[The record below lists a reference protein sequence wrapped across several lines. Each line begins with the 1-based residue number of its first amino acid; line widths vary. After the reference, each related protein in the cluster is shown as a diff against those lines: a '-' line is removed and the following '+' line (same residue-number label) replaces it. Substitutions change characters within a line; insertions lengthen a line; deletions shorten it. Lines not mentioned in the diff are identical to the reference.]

1 MLRKKEKSNK
11 LFYDFNLDSFVPE
24 DHFLRLVNEHISF
37 DFIRERVKHLYSHTG
52 QPAID
57 PVVLIKMLLIGY
69 CYNIKSERQLVKDIQ
84 VNLAYR
90 WFINYDIDEEIPD
103 HSTLSQTRRRK
114 FKESNIFQII
124 FDEII
129 RQCVALGFMNGDTIF
144 TDSTHIKA
152 NASYSSMVE
161 KVVSMEDYLKQLEFN
176 SSNEEKSSE
185 SHENKK
191 TEGSKNDSS
200 DKKKNP
206 VKKKL
211 SNKTHISKTD
221 PDSKLMGRKG
231 KSSGLCYLEHRST
244 DITGYITDV
253 HITPGNVQD
262 QEPYIDRIK
271 RQKLTFKFPIK
282 NAVAD
287 KGYGV
292 GNVYKGL
299 TDMNIDAYIP
309 QYTRVD
315 KREGMFD
322 HDDFTYVKDEDYYRC
337 PNKKKLKRI
346 SGIVVNDGIS
356 YTAGT
361 KHCNRTCPLR
371 AQCTTMKTNATR
383 AIRRNVYQDY
393 IDFQLLKYGNSE
405 WKKLMKKRQTI
416 IEGSFANAKN
426 NHGLGRAK
434 MRGMKNVLEQS
445 LMTAIA
451 QNIKKMISDIENKV
465 EMSKVSISLF
475 FRFLILNRV

>member
-161 KVVSMEDYLKQLEFN
+161 KVVSMEDYLKQLEWN

-200 DKKKNP
+200 DKKKKP
-206 VKKKL
+206 AKKKL

-244 DITGYITDV
+244 DISGYITDV

-262 QEPYIDRIK
+262 QEPFIDRIR
-271 RQKLTFKFPIK
+271 RQKLTFKFPIRK
-282 NAVAD
+282 AVAD
-287 KGYGV
+287 RGYGV

-299 TDMNIDAYIP
+299 TNMNIDAYIP
-309 QYTRVD
+309 QFTRVD

-322 HDDFTYVKDEDYYRC
+322 HDDFIYVKDKDYYIC
-337 PNKKKLKRI
+337 PNNKKLNRI
-346 SGIVVNDGIS
+346 HDIPVHNGIGYN
-356 YTAGT
+356 AGAE
-361 KHCNRTCPLR
+361 HCNSACPLR
-371 AQCTTMKTNATR
+371 EKCTTMKTNTSR
-383 AIRRNVYQDY
+383 TIRRNVNQDY
-393 IDFQLLKYGNSE
+393 IDYQLLKYRSRE
-405 WKKLMKKRQTI
+405 WKWLMKKRQAI

-426 NHGLGRAK
+426 NHGLDRAK
-434 MRGMKNVLEQS
+434 MRGIKKVREQS

-451 QNIKKMISDIENKV
+451 QNIKKMIKDIKNKGEIATV
-465 EMSKVSISLF
+465 KISLI
-475 FRFLILNRV
+475 FRFLILNRA